1 LTFLPN
7 KFMRYSAAL
16 RNYIQYSI
24 LKNGIEHK
32 HYTQLKRI
40 IISEI
45 IFSDCNNTICDLE
58 KTLIGLLFAVKLI
71 KTASNYDFKYKIDV
85 AESCI
90 INFKAL
96 TVLIL
101 SICKFTDEIIIY
113 TFNGRII
120 IKATGKAEKHSHI
133 LTKKLNGCV
142 FYELKTDKTYVAL
155 PYNATDKKS
164 ELADY
169 KSTQDYISNPL
180 SLVNIFIN

>member
-1 LTFLPN
+1 
-7 KFMRYSAAL
+7 MRYSAAL